1 MEKLFEGV
9 PVEIIVDGLLK
20 YGEDQTDA
28 DHKSRRVLEKGRRI
42 EGQPKGSETSSS

>member
-1 MEKLFEGV
+1 MDKFFEGV
-9 PVEIIVDGLLK
+9 PLEIIVDDLLM

-28 DHKSRRVLEKGRRI
+28 DHKSRRVLEQGRRI